1 MRTLF
6 LSVLISVT
14 VNTICF
20 GQSNSLK
27 NKFLIDSLETIQK
40 RVEKS
45 IIPTRYMEQK
55 LILETDTINGWEN
68 IKVSLYE
75 YSVDNGKKVGKV
87 YMANADAKKLATWI
101 ITTCVTLTN
110 KLDKKNT
117 DYLIKSIRNASGGQ
131 FPVKGFVFENMDG
144 KGYYPYVFKDGVT
157 VFLKQATTN
166 NLSLIANNNIR
177 KTGKYARIISTTREE
192 FKSMFPSKNTNG
204 IEWLNVVREEYKLAL
219 QSDTNNLLIAWA
231 KGKIK

>member
-6 LSVLISVT
+6 LSVLIYVSA
-14 VNTICF
+14 NTIGF
-20 GQSNSLK
+20 GQSNSLQS
-27 NKFLIDSLETIQK
+27 KFLIDSLETIQK

-45 IIPTRYMEQK
+45 IISSRYMAQK
-55 LILETDTINGWEN
+55 QILETDTINGWEN

-131 FPVKGFVFENMDG
+131 FPVKGIVYENMDG

-157 VFLKQATTN
+157 VSLKQTTTDD
-166 NLSLIANNNIR
+166 LSLITNDNIK

-192 FKSMFPSKNTNG
+192 FNNKFPSKNTIG